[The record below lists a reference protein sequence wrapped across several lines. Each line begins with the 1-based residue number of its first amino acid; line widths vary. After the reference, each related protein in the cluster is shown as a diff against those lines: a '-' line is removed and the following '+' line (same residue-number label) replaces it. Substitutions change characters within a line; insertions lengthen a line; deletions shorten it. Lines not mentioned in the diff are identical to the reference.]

1 MKKKNFFILV
11 LMAGLGVVL
20 MNSLAMSEPF
30 NLFGR
35 PANIAGYV
43 TQGGSF
49 SLVDKDKYDVEK
61 GFNGALMNLFVEGE
75 YSPIDRLKFY
85 ASSMLSVDWI
95 YQLKDNDSSWN
106 DKLFN
111 KSRDRLNV
119 DDKYWQLLK
128 EAHFTWTPENFLL
141 RVGKHTVS
149 WGEMMAFRVM
159 DQINPLDQRR
169 GMADVEFETSIIPIW
184 LLRAEYY
191 LPTKPSWLQDL
202 GFEFIW
208 NPNADF
214 IPNQGPKVGNDA
226 GGIWAPNIQLP
237 GPPPYWEMHLGST
250 FDNIRTPKRWT
261 EGNEFAFRVKGVV
274 KDTIITLNAFYGR
287 DNDPVTLSSPFPPLI
302 NIASDGRFILQPF
315 QEGKYPLF
323 RFVGATVSRD
333 IPPLRASSLGGVAP
347 TVFLETF
354 YAFKD
359 TFTFSDPITGMA
371 RFEKSD
377 EFRGAAAISW
387 KINIPLL
394 NPRAYFSML
403 GEFYWRKIMDYPSI
417 EVIQGLKKNNYQT
430 FLTINTSYFHNK
442 LTPSI
447 AWMYDINSKSGMF
460 RPQLVYDYTN
470 KWHFTL
476 GATFLHGEKRNQG
489 LQVFDNKDQIY
500 FKVSYKW
507 G

>member
-1 MKKKNFFILV
+1 
-11 LMAGLGVVL
+11 MAGLVVVL
-20 MNSLAMSEPF
+20 MNSHAMSEPF

-49 SLVDKDKYDVEK
+49 SLVDEDKYDVEK
-61 GFNGALMNLFVEGE
+61 GFNGALMNLFVEGD

-95 YQLKDNDSSWN
+95 YQLKHNDSSWN

-191 LPTKPSWLQDL
+191 LPTKPNWLQDL

-226 GGIWAPNIQLP
+226 GGIWAPNIQITP
-237 GPPPYWEMHLGST
+237 GPPPFGEMHLGST
-250 FDNIRTPKRWT
+250 FDSIRTPKRWE
-261 EGNEFAFRVKGVV
+261 EGNELAFRLKGVV
-274 KDTIITLNAFYGR
+274 KDAIITLNAFYGR
-287 DNDPVTLSSPFPPLI
+287 DNDPVTLPQPFPPVVTM
-302 NIASDGRFILQPF
+302 ASDGRMILHPF

-333 IPPLRASSLGGVAP
+333 IPALRASFLGGVAP

-354 YAFKD
+354 YAFDD
-359 TFTFSDPITGMA
+359 TFTFSNPITGMG
-371 RFEKSD
+371 RYEKSD
-377 EFRGAAAISW
+377 EFRGAAAVSW
-387 KINIPLL
+387 KINIPFL

-403 GEFYWRKIMDYPSI
+403 GEFYWRRIMDYPSI

-460 RPQLVYDYTN
+460 RPQLVFDYTN

-476 GATFLHGEKRNQG
+476 GATILHGRERNEG
-489 LQVFDNKDQIY
+489 LQIFDNKDQVY
-500 FKVSYKW
+500 FKISYKW